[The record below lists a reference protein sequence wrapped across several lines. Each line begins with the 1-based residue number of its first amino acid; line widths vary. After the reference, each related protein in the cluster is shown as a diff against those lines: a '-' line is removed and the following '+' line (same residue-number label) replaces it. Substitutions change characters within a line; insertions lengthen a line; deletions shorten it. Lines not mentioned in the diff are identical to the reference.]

1 MSLQF
6 PRHLYNNRL
15 NEEPQDERETA
26 GQSSKQQD
34 KRETTGQSSK
44 QQDKRQTTEQTSNN
58 RTIVKQLDERE
69 TAG

>member
-1 MSLQF
+1 MSLQL
-6 PRHLYNNRL
+6 PRQSYNNRL
-15 NEEPQDERETA
+15 NEEPQHERETT

-58 RTIVKQLDERE
+58 RTNVKQLDERE